1 MNQSGDYKRIKN
13 LHTCF
18 EVRVKCIHLVL
29 NLQIQ
34 FQALHCFYF
43 LLINQNQ
50 WHTRVVTQ
58 VLSLNSFDLFL
69 VILVTHKKQLDYC
82 KIVQENFTFVL

>member
-1 MNQSGDYKRIKN
+1 MNYRGDYKQIKN

-18 EVRVKCIHLVL
+18 KVRVKRIHLVL

-43 LLINQNQ
+43 LLINQNLG
-50 WHTRVVTQ
+50 V
-58 VLSLNSFDLFL
+58 SLHAPKSNYQSQKQP
-69 VILVTHKKQLDYC
+69 ILPPGYLYVYIYIYIHIIY
-82 KIVQENFTFVL
+82 